1 MTQAMQGPAINL
13 RAINLRATNFHL
25 APRGLRPARTRLA
38 LVLALAVAS
47 ALPLQAQA
55 YDASGP
61 AVIVNLSVLDRLGP
75 APMVADRRF
84 ALPAGAHRSS
94 GHGLANVHS
103 SPQASGQFAGNRR
116 WQSGGVIVNWAA
128 LPPIGG
134 ATLADAGSRLVL
146 HLPASAAASI
156 LPAAGPAA
164 APLASNAAPA
174 PAAETTPAPIA
185 GAALAATPP
194 ASVPAAVPASGG
206 NVVRFAAGAA
216 DLGGDARAVL
226 DAVAAKLAAQPA
238 ERIQL
243 VAYASAPGTG
253 TDDAIEARRVSLAR
267 AVAVRAYLIQHGVA
281 STRIDVRALG
291 NNPAGGG
298 GALDRVDLTVLGS

>member
-1 MTQAMQGPAINL
+1 MQALVTDFKPM
-13 RAINLRATNFHL
+13 
-25 APRGLRPARTRLA
+25 PRGLRPASTRLA

-55 YDASGP
+55 YENYNGP
-61 AVIVNLSVLDRLGP
+61 AVIINLSVLDRLGP
-75 APMVADRRF
+75 APTVADRRF
-84 ALPAGAHRSS
+84 SLPAGMHR
-94 GHGLANVHS
+94 
-103 SPQASGQFAGNRR
+103 ASGKRLASRRQNSQLASNRH
-116 WQSGGVIVNWAA
+116 WQSGDVIVNFAA
-128 LPPIGG
+128 LPPASGG
-134 ATLADAGSRLVL
+134 MLADAGSRLVL
-146 HLPASAAASI
+146 HMPASAAASI
-156 LPAAGPAA
+156 LPAAGPVA
-164 APLASNAAPA
+164 APPSSNTAANVVAVPV
-174 PAAETTPAPIA
+174 AETTPAPIA

-194 ASVPAAVPASGG
+194 ATQLVAVPASDS
-206 NVVRFAAGAA
+206 NAVRFAPGAA

-253 TDDAIEARRVSLAR
+253 TDDDIEARRVSLAR

-298 GALDRVDLTVLGS
+298 GSLDRVDLTVLGS

>member
-1 MTQAMQGPAINL
+1 MTQAMHGP
-13 RAINLRATNFHL
+13 AINLRATNFRPT
-25 APRGLRPARTRLA
+25 PRGQPAAGRRLA

-75 APMVADRRF
+75 APTVADRRF
-84 ALPAGAHRSS
+84 ALPAGGHRSNAHR
-94 GHGLANVHS
+94 LANIHS
-103 SPQASGQFAGNRR
+103 SSQVSGQIAGNRR

-128 LPPIGG
+128 LPPFSG

-146 HLPASAAASI
+146 HMPGSAVASI
-156 LPAAGPAA
+156 LPAAGPVAAAA
-164 APLASNAAPA
+164 APAAPA
-174 PAAETTPAPIA
+174 PVAETTPAPIA

-194 ASVPAAVPASGG
+194 ASELVAVPKSDSNA
-206 NVVRFAAGAA
+206 VRFAPGVA

-226 DAVAAKLAAQPA
+226 DAVAAKLIAQPA

-253 TDDAIEARRVSLAR
+253 ADDAIEARRVSLAR
-267 AVAVRAYLIQHGVA
+267 AVAVRAYLIQHGV
-281 STRIDVRALG
+281 SSIRIDVRALG
-291 NNPAGGG
+291 NNPAEGGG
-298 GALDRVDLTVLGS
+298 SLDRVDLTVLGS